1 MTAATANPGRKHGEA
16 GTYNHHC
23 SVVMIGGCGVL
34 IEGASGSGKTSLAL
48 GLLEACQ
55 SRGIEGALVTDDQAL
70 LVCDGENLKA
80 FAPKAIRGMAE
91 VRGYGIVE
99 LPFKESAT
107 IHLIARL
114 VDDTQVD
121 RMPEE
126 KNLTHLG
133 KLALPRPIPVHDLP
147 QRHEA
152 QGIRIVMAVLAKRF
166 GLRP

>member
-1 MTAATANPGRKHGEA
+1 MTAATANPGEKHGEA

-23 SVVMIGGCGVL
+23 SVVVIGGFGVL
-34 IEGASGSGKTSLAL
+34 VEGDSGSGKTSLAL

-55 SRGIEGALVTDDQAL
+55 IRDMEGALVTDDQAL

-80 FAPKAIRGMAE
+80 FAPKAITGMAE

-99 LPFKESAT
+99 LPFQESVA

-114 VDDTQVD
+114 VDDARVD

-126 KNLTHLG
+126 KSLTCIG
-133 KLALPRPIPVHDLP
+133 KLTLSKPIPVYDLP

-152 QGIRIVMAVLAKRF
+152 QGIRIIMAVLENRF